1 MGENAL
7 TIVTT
12 VKYWKKWSKWLAFIN
27 CQLCHFIY
35 VNQNQTRVIEREVFP
50 FWTTES
56 KAETFSAA
64 VTFANEKTLR
74 MRTLF
79 PTVALPIP
87 VTVGTI
93 EYIKEKHYA
102 DLSTNSSLSL

>member
-27 CQLCHFIY
+27 CQLCRFIY
-35 VNQNQTRVIEREVFP
+35 VNQNQTHVIEREVFP
-50 FWTTES
+50 FWKTES

-74 MRTLF
+74 MRTRF

-102 DLSTNSSLSL
+102 DLNNNSSLRL